1 MREHAQRS
9 EAATP
14 LLDVYNPVSVEAQE
28 DDMAVAVTIF
38 QGVVVS
44 SLCVILVGLSISMFV
59 VSEHCFTVIFLGCF
73 NIAIICPLVTSNE
86 TELIG
91 RIQLEKRVR
100 KLKREKQWLD
110 NKIYIEKEKY
120 RTLNDND
127 QQRQQ
132 LQELLTSIVALQKGK
147 KVDEVILLAKE
158 NLELTGHIKV
168 SCPQIIIVQCSYA
181 CILQRKVHQLN
192 RLINLFRSLQRILRS
207 KAVER
212 MVQIISSYYHT
223 GKLILS
229 GDEVNDA
236 ITRIIKYNS
245 ESVTLNE
252 REFRRALQ
260 RFGHS
265 FGGIYQVLYNILMG
279 NYDGQNILL
288 VKFQPVANIP
298 KQHDNQERTPDGD
311 YCMDMSTNK
320 ISISQ

>member
-158 NLELTGHIKV
+158 NLELTGHIK
-168 SCPQIIIVQCSYA
+168 
-181 CILQRKVHQLN
+181 
-192 RLINLFRSLQRILRS
+192 RILRS